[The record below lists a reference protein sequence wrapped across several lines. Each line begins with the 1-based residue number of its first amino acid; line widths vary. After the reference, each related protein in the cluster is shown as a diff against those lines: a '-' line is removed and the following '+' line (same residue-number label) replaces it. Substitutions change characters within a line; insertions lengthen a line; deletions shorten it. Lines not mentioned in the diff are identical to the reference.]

1 MLLAPR
7 RAPQERKEVTYNG
20 EHEVPLTYKDINM
33 SISTPVV
40 NGNLMYVNGMRLA
53 YASATTFTVSQGLCR
68 NSTNVNDINIGL
80 PLNVAATQTGELPVD
95 AGAGAVTVDI
105 TTTGAGGLDNGTI
118 AASTFYAVHAVGDS
132 FGVNPGSAIISTS
145 VTAPVLPA
153 GYDMFRRIGFIKTDG
168 STHVLAFRQEGL
180 SCDRWMWWDAAIAT
194 GVTSGSSATFATV
207 DCSAGI
213 PAMGVNSE
221 ALFLVFFTP
230 TGAGNTL
237 ELRPGLSSATN
248 GYARLSGAVAAVAE
262 TGMMLCPI
270 DTPYTDAVDYLVTG
284 SAVAID
290 VAAYLDQLEP
300 QLS

>member
-1 MLLAPR
+1 M
-7 RAPQERKEVTYNG
+7 T
-20 EHEVPLTYKDINM
+20 
-33 SISTPVV
+33 ISTPIV
-40 NGNLMYVNGMRLA
+40 NGNTMYINGMRMA
-53 YASATTFTVSQGLCR
+53 FASTTTFTVSQGLCR

-95 AGAGAVTVDI
+95 AGDGAVTVNI
-105 TTTGAGGLDNGTI
+105 TAHGAGGLDNGTI

-132 FGVNPGSAIISTS
+132 FGNNPGSVIISTS
-145 VTAPVLPA
+145 VTAPLLPA

-168 STHVLAFRQEGL
+168 STHVLEFRQEGVTA
-180 SCDRWMWWDAAIAT
+180 DRWMWWDVAIAT
-194 GVTSGSSATFATV
+194 SITAGSSATFATV
-207 DCSAGI
+207 DASAGI

-221 ALFLVFFTP
+221 ALFLVVFTP
-230 TGAGNTL
+230 TAANNTV

-248 GYARLSGAVAAVAE
+248 GYARASGSVAAVA
-262 TGMMLCPI
+262 TTVMMECPI

-284 SAVAID
+284 SATAIS

>member
-1 MLLAPR
+1 M
-7 RAPQERKEVTYNG
+7 T
-20 EHEVPLTYKDINM
+20 
-33 SISTPVV
+33 ISTPIV
-40 NGNLMYVNGMRLA
+40 NGNVMYINGMRMA
-53 YASATTFTVSQGLCR
+53 FVSTTTFTVSQGLCR

-80 PLNVAATQTGELPVD
+80 PVNVAATQTGVLPVP
-95 AGAGAVTVDI
+95 AGDGAVTVDI

-132 FGVNPGSAIISTS
+132 FGENPGSVIISTS
-145 VTAPVLPA
+145 LTAPVLPA

-168 STHVLAFRQEGL
+168 STHVLEFRQEGL
-180 SCDRWMWWDAAIAT
+180 SCDRWMWWDVAIAT

-213 PAMGVNSE
+213 PAMGVRSD
-221 ALFLVFFTP
+221 AIFLVAFTP
-230 TGAGNTL
+230 TAAADKL

-248 GYARLSGAVAAVAE
+248 GYARESGSVAAVAKTTLME
-262 TGMMLCPI
+262 CPI

-284 SAVAID
+284 SAVAIS

>member
-1 MLLAPR
+1 
-7 RAPQERKEVTYNG
+7 
-20 EHEVPLTYKDINM
+20 
-33 SISTPVV
+33 
-40 NGNLMYVNGMRLA
+40 MYVNGMRLA
-53 YASATTFTVSQGLCR
+53 FVSTTTFTVSQGLCR

-80 PLNVAATQTGELPVD
+80 PLNVAATQTGELPVP
-95 AGAGAVTVDI
+95 AGGGAVTVDI
-105 TTTGAGGLDNGTI
+105 TTTGAGGLDNGTL
-118 AASTFYAVHAVGDS
+118 AASTFYAVHAIGDS
-132 FGVNPGSAIISTS
+132 TGNNAGSAIISTS
-145 VTAPVLPA
+145 LTAPVLPG

-168 STHVLAFRQEGL
+168 ASHVLPFRQEGL
-180 SCDRWMWWDAAIAT
+180 STDRWMWWDAAIAT

-213 PAMGVNSE
+213 PPMGVSSD
-221 ALFLVFFTP
+221 AKFLVIFTP

-248 GYARLSGAVAAVAE
+248 GYARLSGSVAAVATE
-262 TGMMLCPI
+262 DTMECPI

-300 QLS
+300 QLT

>member
-1 MLLAPR
+1 M
-7 RAPQERKEVTYNG
+7 T
-20 EHEVPLTYKDINM
+20 
-33 SISTPVV
+33 ISTPVV
-40 NGNLMYVNGMRLA
+40 NGNLMYINGMRLA
-53 YASATTFTVSQGLCR
+53 AVNTTTFTVSQGLCR
-68 NSTNVNDINIGL
+68 NSTNLNDINIGL

-95 AGAGAVTVDI
+95 AGGGAVTVDI

-132 FGVNPGSAIISTS
+132 FGINAGTAIISTS
-145 VTAPVLPA
+145 LTAPVLPA

-180 SCDRWMWWDAAIAT
+180 STDRWMWWDVAIAT

-213 PAMGVNSE
+213 PAMGVNSQ
-221 ALFLVFFTP
+221 ALFLVVFTP
-230 TGAGNTL
+230 TAGDDTV
-237 ELRPGLSSATN
+237 ELRPGLSSATA
-248 GYARLSGAVAAVAE
+248 GYSRMSGSVAAVVQ
-262 TGMMLCPI
+262 TGMMECPI

-284 SAVAID
+284 SATAIS

>member
-1 MLLAPR
+1 M
-7 RAPQERKEVTYNG
+7 T
-20 EHEVPLTYKDINM
+20 
-33 SISTPVV
+33 ISTPVV
-40 NGNLMYVNGMRLA
+40 NGGLMYVNGMRLA
-53 YASATTFTVSQGLCR
+53 SVDTTTFTVSQGFCR

-95 AGAGAVTVDI
+95 AGGGAVTVDI
-105 TTTGAGGLDNGTI
+105 TTHGAGGLDNGTI

-132 FGVNPGSAIISTS
+132 FGNNPGSVVISTS

-180 SCDRWMWWDAAIAT
+180 STDRWMWWDVAIAT
-194 GVTSGSSATFATV
+194 GVTAGASATFATV

-213 PAMGVNSE
+213 PAMGVNSD
-221 ALFLVFFTP
+221 AKFLVVFTP
-230 TGAGNTL
+230 TAANNTV

-248 GYARLSGAVAAVAE
+248 GYSRASGDVAAVA
-262 TGMMLCPI
+262 TTVMMECPI

-284 SAVAID
+284 SATAIS
-290 VAAYLDQLEP
+290 VAAYMDQLEP